1 MKNYI
6 NPIYL
11 FAFFFSLIIIT
22 GCEKKEEEP
31 DKTALLTSHL
41 WNFSELTTTSTDPNV
56 QLAVNLVAA
65 FLTNATMTFAPGGT
79 YTITMLGQPDTGS
92 WEFNA
97 SETTITLN
105 KGTDDESIQEI
116 IKLTSSVLET
126 KEIMQD
132 EELGEFDITY
142 HWIK

>member
-1 MKNYI
+1 MKKII

-11 FAFFFSLIIIT
+11 FAFFSIMIII

-31 DKTALLTSHL
+31 DKTALLTNHT
-41 WNFSELTTTSTDPNV
+41 WNFSELTTSSTDADV
-56 QLAVNLVAA
+56 QLAVNLIAA
-65 FLTNATMTFAPGGT
+65 FMTNATMTFTTGGT
-79 YTITMLGQPDTGS
+79 YTITMLGQPATGS

-97 SETTITLN
+97 SETTITLD
-105 KGTDDESIQEI
+105 KGTEDESVQDI

-126 KEIMQD
+126 KEMVQD
-132 EELGEFDITY
+132 VDYGEFDISY